1 MSRIAPSAIGLRHR
15 LNKGPSIALDAWI
28 RTFKDRVLMKKAC
41 LIAVVWSVCA
51 GAPLL
56 ANAAGELRG
65 ELDIE
70 LTIGQGCEALGGSAR
85 DGNVFGTLNFGEHS
99 SLNNTI
105 DAESKAVS
113 AGVIRLNC
121 TRDVSYSI
129 YLDNGRNA
137 VSDTRHLLSDAGDGS
152 SVAYHLYQDA
162 ARSTLW
168 NPATP
173 YGGVGSG
180 QPVDVTV
187 YGRIP
192 PTATPAAGKY
202 RDAVTVTV
210 AW

>member
-1 MSRIAPSAIGLRHR
+1 MRAHPLQMMHGQEFLKAG
-15 LNKGPSIALDAWI
+15 A
-28 RTFKDRVLMKKAC
+28 LMKKAC
-41 LIAVVWSVCA
+41 SIAVIWSISA
-51 GAPLL
+51 GFPLL

-70 LTIGQGCEALGGSAR
+70 LTIGQGCEALGGSAQ
-85 DGNVFGTLNFGEHS
+85 DGNIFGSLNFGEHS

-105 DAESKAVS
+105 DAESEAVS

-121 TRDVSYSI
+121 TKDVSYSI
-129 YLDNGRNA
+129 SLDNGRNA
-137 VSDTRHLLSDAGDGS
+137 VADTRRLRSAAGDAS
-152 SVAYHLYQDA
+152 SIAYHLYQDA
-162 ARSTLW
+162 SRSTLW
-168 NPATP
+168 DSATP
-173 YGGVGSG
+173 YAGVGSG

-192 PTATPAAGKY
+192 ATATPAAGKY

>member
-1 MSRIAPSAIGLRHR
+1 MKTSSIATQAWTSFCKHGTLMNKAYLAVIAWVVSVGAPSFVFA
-15 LNKGPSIALDAWI
+15 S
-28 RTFKDRVLMKKAC
+28 
-41 LIAVVWSVCA
+41 
-51 GAPLL
+51 
-56 ANAAGELRG
+56 GELRG

-70 LTIGQGCEALGGSAR
+70 LTIGQGCEVLGGSTQ

-105 DAESKAVS
+105 DAESKALS

-121 TRDVSYSI
+121 TKDVAYSI
-129 YLDNGRNA
+129 ALDDGRNA
-137 VSDTRHLLSDAGDGS
+137 VSGVRHLLSDAGDS
-152 SVAYHLYQDA
+152 STVAYHLYQDA
-162 ARSTLW
+162 TRSTLW
-168 NPATP
+168 NRITP
-173 YGGVGSG
+173 YASMGSG

-192 PTATPAAGKY
+192 SSATPVAGKY